1 MTGLD
6 LSSSSSVLAA
16 TESLVETVFTDVRST
31 FSEKINHGASS
42 SGSGGL
48 FGKLVSVVDVFGEL
62 ESLPSEVMSSN
73 PVVCSR
79 RRPPTS
85 WPLADNWPTH
95 NDKKSPSWRNAV
107 TDGSSNCAQH
117 WPGGGEIC
125 L

>member
-31 FSEKINHGASS
+31 FSNKINNGASS
-42 SGSGGL
+42 SGSGL

-62 ESLPSEVMSSN
+62 ESFPSEVMTN

-79 RRPPTS
+79 R
-85 WPLADNWPTH
+85 
-95 NDKKSPSWRNAV
+95 
-107 TDGSSNCAQH
+107 
-117 WPGGGEIC
+117 GGGRPRADR
-125 L
+125 